1 MINIKKLI
9 AFRAVLESNS
19 ITGAADKI
27 GLTQSGVSRL
37 ITSLEQELDFPL
49 FNRIKGRVQTTS
61 RGENFY
67 KEIEPLLSGMDQIP
81 TLARQVKQ
89 YQYSR
94 LRIIT
99 LNSLAHS
106 LIPIALN
113 KFCKKHPHANVSIT
127 IKSRNELIH
136 WEGAEHFDVALV
148 SLPFEQRV
156 FKKKAFVSFS
166 AVVAISK
173 NDPLHM
179 KKIISIEDLKNKN
192 LISLDPTGIFQ
203 TSLKKKF
210 EENNIEP
217 IVDEYRLKNQEYL
230 ITTNIEP
237 IVKIQTTSM
246 LQSAQLVENGIGIAI
261 IDPFIGHILSKD
273 DILIKPLEPYIN
285 FDYAYIWPEGR
296 ELSALAK
303 EFIGEITNIAK
314 KITINLRIF

>member
-49 FNRIKGRVQTTS
+49 FNRIKGRIQITS

-106 LIPIALN
+106 LIPLGLN
-113 KFCKKHPHANVSIT
+113 KFCKKHPHANISIT

-136 WEGAEHFDVALV
+136 WEGGEHFDVALV

-156 FKKKAFVSFS
+156 FKKKKFISFS

-173 NDPLHM
+173 DDPLSSE
-179 KKIISIEDLKNKN
+179 KFIKIKDLKNKN

-203 TSLKKKF
+203 TSIKKKF
-210 EENNIEP
+210 QEHNIEP
-217 IVDEYRLKNQEYL
+217 I
-230 ITTNIEP
+230 I
-237 IVKIQTTSM
+237 KIQTTSM
-246 LQSAQLVENGIGIAI
+246 LQSAQLVGNGIGIAI
-261 IDPFIGHILSKD
+261 IDPFIGHTITNKE
-273 DILIKPLEPYIN
+273 ILIKRLEPSIN
-285 FDYAYIWPEGR
+285 FNYAYIWPEGR

-303 EFIGEITNIAK
+303 EFIGEVTSIAE
-314 KITINLRIF
+314 KISK

>member
-49 FNRIKGRVQTTS
+49 FNRIKGRIQITS

-81 TLARQVKQ
+81 TLVRQVKQ

-106 LIPIALN
+106 LIPLGLN
-113 KFCKKHPHANVSIT
+113 KFCKKHPHANVAIT

-136 WEGAEHFDVALV
+136 WEGGEHFDVALV

-156 FKKKAFVSFS
+156 FKKKEFISFS

-173 NDPLHM
+173 DDPLSS
-179 KKIISIEDLKNKN
+179 KKFIKIKDLKNKN

-203 TSLKKKF
+203 TSIRKKF
-210 EENNIEP
+210 QEQNIEP
-217 IVDEYRLKNQEYL
+217 I
-230 ITTNIEP
+230 I
-237 IVKIQTTSM
+237 KIQTTSM
-246 LQSAQLVENGIGIAI
+246 LQSAQMVGNGIGIAI
-261 IDPFIGHILSKD
+261 IDPFIGHIISSD
-273 DILIKPLEPYIN
+273 IILIKPLEPSIK

-296 ELSALAK
+296 ELSALAID
-303 EFIGEITNIAK
+303 FISEIKKIAK
-314 KITINLRIF
+314 KVSK

>member
-49 FNRIKGRVQTTS
+49 FNRIKGRVQITS

-210 EENNIEP
+210 EEH
-217 IVDEYRLKNQEYL
+217 
-230 ITTNIEP
+230 NIEP

-246 LQSAQLVENGIGIAI
+246 LQSAQMVENGIGIAI
-261 IDPFIGHILSKD
+261 IDPFIGHIMSKD
-273 DILIKPLEPYIN
+273 DILIKPLEPSIN
-285 FDYAYIWPEGR
+285 FNYAYIWPEGR

-303 EFIGEITNIAK
+303 EFILEISNISKKIAK
-314 KITINLRIF
+314 